1 MSNIRARIN
10 ARKVVLIYFYERLV
24 FQFVRDN
31 FNSILK
37 KFEISSNNV
46 KIKQENFL
54 KYLTDAELNLLK
66 DLIKEDWNIEGA
78 NIWLIEFKVDEEI
91 NYIISNFFYKDD
103 VDTDYALN
111 IARYYDQYEQS
122 VRQKVDE
129 LAKTFKFDEMDFIDR
144 SIFLLWYIEYKEMKV
159 DKPLV
164 LNEMV
169 ELAKR
174 YGDEWSYKLINWI
187 GDRLLDN

>member
-10 ARKVVLIYFYERLV
+10 ARKVALIYFYERLV

>member
-1 MSNIRARIN
+1 
-10 ARKVVLIYFYERLV
+10 VLIYFYERLV

-66 DLIKEDWNIEGA
+66 DLIKEDWNIKGA

>member
-10 ARKVVLIYFYERLV
+10 ARKVALIYFYERLV

-66 DLIKEDWNIEGA
+66 DLIKEDWNIKGA